1 MEIADGLIL
10 DKILCNRSW
19 DQQKFYLSKLNVKRG
34 MMKQKLFV
42 SLKMGTVTEEMVKIK
57 HLFSE
62 KQSR

>member
-1 MEIADGLIL
+1 
-10 DKILCNRSW
+10 
-19 DQQKFYLSKLNVKRG
+19 
-34 MMKQKLFV
+34 MKQKLFV